1 MMETTI
7 TFTILGLI
15 LVLAGLLSLIYQ
27 FFSSSTLTLAG
38 IVCLNIAWHWFS
50 WNWMIW
56 FAFLWLVAI
65 SCGFIITAAEGKK
78 ALSENGWLPVLGA
91 FAGAIFIPIPFFGA
105 LIGVFLGSLL
115 ALCINEPLLNKEKLN
130 LALNITFKSFLGL
143 VMEIGAV
150 ISMLLSTLLLALF

>member
-1 MMETTI
+1 METTI